1 MTFSNPERPEE
12 ETSPQSLGE
21 SASPATP
28 EELQPR
34 FTVRLPQR
42 KPFVVYSI
50 LGLTILL
57 YVLQQLSEQG
67 LYVQSALHCS
77 YYIDYIATRFFPPDL
92 FSCYGVKVNEFILS
106 GQYWRLI
113 SPILLHGSFLHVGF
127 NMYALYV
134 LGPELERHFGHWQ
147 FFLLYLT
154 SGFAGFVV
162 SFRLT
167 PSPALGASTAV
178 FGLLAAQ
185 GVFIYRNQRIFG
197 PRARTVLGNLIS
209 LAAINLMIGLSPG
222 IDNWGH
228 VGGLL
233 GGLLFTWIAAPDYRV
248 AGDGPEYEL
257 ENETRES
264 ATVLAAL
271 VTTGLFAILA
281 AVPIVRLALA

>member
-1 MTFSNPERPEE
+1 MTFTSQERPKE
-12 ETSPQSLGE
+12 ETSPVSLGE
-21 SASPATP
+21 SNHPAPP
-28 EELQPR
+28 EELPQR
-34 FTVRLPQR
+34 FSVRLPQR
-42 KPFVVYSI
+42 EPYIVYSI
-50 LGLTILL
+50 LGLTIFIYIVQTLTA
-57 YVLQQLSEQG
+57 QG
-67 LYVQSALHCS
+67 FLNVGSLMCPY
-77 YYIDYIATRFFPPDL
+77 FFSPDL
-92 FSCYGVKVNEFILS
+92 PACYGLKVNELIIS

-113 SPILLHGSFLHVGF
+113 SPILLHGSLLHVGF
-127 NMYALYV
+127 NMYALYA

-154 SGFAGFVV
+154 SGFAGFVA
-162 SFRLT
+162 SFLLT
-167 PSPALGASTAV
+167 PSPALGASTAI

-197 PRARTVLGNLIS
+197 PRAKAVLRNLIS

-233 GGLLFTWIAAPDYRV
+233 GGLLFTWIAAPVYRV

-257 ENETRES
+257 ENQRGVS